1 MNCQILRRLSLR
13 TASINLC
20 SSVIQYAQRIRRL
33 RQAKKISIKR
43 SEQPASAGD
52 FAMEHLR
59 IAALHDISGFGRGSM
74 TTAVSVCAAAGIQCC
89 PLVGAV
95 LSAHTA
101 YPNVTIRDL
110 TEDLPSC
117 VANWQA
123 IGCQFDGFYSG
134 YMSDIR
140 QAEQMLALYETCAK
154 PGSLLVVD
162 PVMGD
167 NGKAYAGAFGPE
179 FAGKM
184 AEYCGRAHVITPNL
198 TEAAMLLGQ
207 EPDVWR
213 NNPDF
218 IESCLDRLLQL
229 GCGAVVVTGV
239 RDGAGNIGAVYQTR
253 QGEKGSAFRP
263 QVGAYFP
270 GTGDLFTSVLTTA
283 LLRGGLDQLNWA
295 VGVAVDF
302 VQSCILQTHNA
313 DTPPLEGVLLE
324 EALPSLWK
332 MLKRKHKK

>member
-134 YMSDIR
+134 YMSDIIDTNKSR
-140 QAEQMLALYETCAK
+140 TIQPSDSTVEKSLIERMLADVPIKNPRNPKIAETAITILTASRL
-154 PGSLLVVD
+154 SL
-162 PVMGD
+162 
-167 NGKAYAGAFGPE
+167 
-179 FAGKM
+179 
-184 AEYCGRAHVITPNL
+184 
-198 TEAAMLLGQ
+198 
-207 EPDVWR
+207 
-213 NNPDF
+213 
-218 IESCLDRLLQL
+218 
-229 GCGAVVVTGV
+229 
-239 RDGAGNIGAVYQTR
+239 
-253 QGEKGSAFRP
+253 
-263 QVGAYFP
+263 
-270 GTGDLFTSVLTTA
+270 
-283 LLRGGLDQLNWA
+283 
-295 VGVAVDF
+295 
-302 VQSCILQTHNA
+302 
-313 DTPPLEGVLLE
+313 
-324 EALPSLWK
+324 
-332 MLKRKHKK
+332 

>member
-1 MNCQILRRLSLR
+1 MPTEFPLW
-13 TASINLC
+13 TGAE
-20 SSVIQYAQRIRRL
+20 
-33 RQAKKISIKR
+33 KIAIKR
-43 SEQPASAGD
+43 SERPASAGD

-101 YPNVTIRDL
+101 YPNVTVRDL
-110 TEDLPSC
+110 TEDLPAC
-117 VANWQA
+117 VASWQA

-140 QAEQMLALYETCAK
+140 QAEQMLTLYETCAK
-154 PGSLLVVD
+154 PGGPLIVD

-184 AEYCGRAHVITPNL
+184 ADYCGRAHVITPNL
-198 TEAAMLLGQ
+198 TEAAMLLGLA
-207 EPDVWR
+207 PDAWR
-213 NNPDF
+213 NDPDF
-218 IESCLDRLLQL
+218 IKTCPDRLLEL
-229 GCGAVVVTGV
+229 GCGAVVLTGV
-239 RDGAGNIGAVYQTR
+239 RDGAGNIGAVWQTR

-270 GTGDLFTSVLTTA
+270 GTGDLFTSVLTAA
-283 LLRGGLDQLNWA
+283 LLRGGMNQLSWA
-295 VGVAVDF
+295 VKTAVDF

-332 MLKRKHKK
+332 ILKRKPKK